1 MIFKLKDVREARR
14 LSQAE
19 LARISGVP
27 QPQISMIEGG
37 KVPAP
42 QIDTLFLLAEAMHC
56 TVDDLIDR
64 RKGVTP

>member
-1 MIFKLKDVREARR
+1 MQFKLREVRESRR

-19 LARISGVP
+19 LSRISGVP

-42 QIDTLFLLAEAMHC
+42 QIDTLYSLAEAMHC
-56 TVDDLIDR
+56 TVDDLIVRSDPH
-64 RKGVTP
+64 V